1 MARASGRQRTR
12 GAVTRR
18 SITGPALRIIGQLD
32 GLDRPAQRLAATV
45 RELVPAGRAKDALS
59 GSWLGHAVHPMLV
72 VVPIGSWTGA
82 AVLDLVR
89 GRAGA
94 ASSELLIA
102 LGIAGA
108 APAVVTGLS
117 DWAES
122 ERSRGDVRR
131 IGLLHGA
138 TNSTAL
144 ALHVASLVQRRRG
157 RYAAGVRLS
166 RAGFG
171 VLTVGDWLGGHLAFA
186 RGVGVNRAA
195 FDDPPAEWT
204 RVLDA
209 GPVRDGH
216 AVRARVDDAG
226 VVIVRRDGAIYVL
239 ADRCSH
245 CGGSL
250 SAGRLVGDSIQC
262 PRNYTRFRLAD
273 GAIVRGPSAYPQPV
287 FEARESAGHIEVRA
301 PPG

>member
-1 MARASGRQRTR
+1 M
-12 GAVTRR
+12 TRR
-18 SITGPALRIIGQLD
+18 SLTGPALRITGHLD
-32 GLDRPAQRLAATV
+32 RLDRPAERLAAAV
-45 RELVPAGRAKDALS
+45 RGHVPAGRVKDALS

-82 AVLDLVR
+82 AVLDLVH
-89 GRAGA
+89 GRKGAG
-94 ASSELLIA
+94 SSELLIA

-108 APAVVTGLS
+108 VPAVVTGMS

-122 ERSRGDVRR
+122 ERSRRDVRR

-138 TNSTAL
+138 TNSTAR

-166 RAGFG
+166 RGGFC

-186 RGVGVNRAA
+186 RGVGVSRAA
-195 FDDPPAEWT
+195 FDEAPRDWT

-209 GPVRDGH
+209 DRLGDGL
-216 AVRARVDDAG
+216 AVKAVTDDADL
-226 VVIVRRDGAIYVL
+226 VIIRRDGAIYAL

-250 SAGRLVGDSIQC
+250 SRGRVMADSIQC
-262 PRNYTRFRLAD
+262 PLNDTRFRLSD
-273 GAIVRGPSAYPQPV
+273 GAIVLGPSAYPQPT
-287 FEARESAGHIEVRA
+287 FEARQRDGHIEVRA
-301 PPG
+301 RAS

>member
-1 MARASGRQRTR
+1 
-12 GAVTRR
+12 VTRR
-18 SITGPALRIIGQLD
+18 SLTGPALAVVARLER
-32 GLDRPAQRLAATV
+32 LDRPAERLAAAV
-45 RELVPAGRAKDALS
+45 REFVAAGRGKDVLS

-89 GRAGA
+89 GREGA
-94 ASSELLIA
+94 RSSELLIA

-108 APAVVTGLS
+108 VPAVATGLS

-122 ERSRGDVRR
+122 ERSRDDVRR

-138 TNSTAL
+138 TNSTVL
-144 ALHVASLVQRRRG
+144 ALHVASLVARRRG
-157 RYAAGVRLS
+157 RHAAGVRLS
-166 RAGFG
+166 RGGFC

-195 FDDPPAEWT
+195 FDEAPQRWT

-209 GPVRDGH
+209 GGVPDGH
-216 AVRARVDDAG
+216 AARARAGDADLA
-226 VVIVRRDGAIYVL
+226 IVRRDGAIYAL

-245 CGGSL
+245 CGSSL
-250 SAGRLVGDSIQC
+250 SSGRLVGDSIQC
-262 PRNYTRFRLAD
+262 PRNTTRFRLGD
-273 GAIVRGPSAYPQPV
+273 GAIVIGPSAYPQPV
-287 FEARESAGHIEVRA
+287 FAAREHAGHIEVRA
-301 PPG
+301 RQG